1 MPKGQYLDFT
11 DRKVVCQDG
20 DSLIAILEDIMDSI
34 CMYAI

>member
-1 MPKGQYLDFT
+1 MLTAHYSDFK
-11 DRKVVCQDG
+11 DQKVVCQDG